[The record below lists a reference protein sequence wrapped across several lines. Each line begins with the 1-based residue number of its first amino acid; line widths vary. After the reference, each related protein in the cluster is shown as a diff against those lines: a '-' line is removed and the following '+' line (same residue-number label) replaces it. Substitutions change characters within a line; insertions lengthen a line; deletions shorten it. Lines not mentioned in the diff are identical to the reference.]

1 MGFSKTA
8 KASTSSAGRTPRA
21 QSWQKSMALENAGLG
36 LKQRLIQGAE
46 KIVVLTEQYD
56 PAFVGGPIDT
66 VVISR
71 EAGVTWIHRKPECAK
86 GFGR

>member
-1 MGFSKTA
+1 
-8 KASTSSAGRTPRA
+8 
-21 QSWQKSMALENAGLG
+21 MAFENAGLG
-36 LKQRLIQGAE
+36 VKERLIHGTE
-46 KIVVLTEQYD
+46 RIVALTEQYD
-56 PAFVGGPIDT
+56 PTFVGGPIDT